1 MQGLYV
7 HIPFCR
13 SKCIY
18 CDFYSVPRSD
28 DMEKVARGLVTEYDT
43 RRREIMGP
51 FDTIY
56 FGGGTPSAMPA
67 SLLSEICRHLPFNEV
82 VEATIEVNPDDV
94 TADSVKLWRSLGFNR
109 VSMGVQ
115 TLDADILRRI
125 GRRHTPQ
132 KALDAIR
139 LLHDGGIVNIS
150 ADLIYGLP
158 GQSIGR
164 WQNDLDTLMT
174 SPITHLSAYSLTYH
188 EGTMLYRQML
198 AGKITPADDDTTTR
212 YFEILRASA
221 AAHGFEHYEISNLAR
236 PGFRSRHNS
245 AYWNP
250 SSRWLGIGPSAHSF
264 DGNIRRIDL
273 PSIPLWLKSLPR
285 PFEIDDETRLDRIN
299 DNIVTAL
306 RTADG
311 LDLASI
317 PEPWR
322 SSVLAEARRFITA
335 GHMHLRDNRLIID
348 QSHWIISDSYIRDL
362 IQI

>member
-43 RRREIMGP
+43 RRGEIMGP

-67 SLLSEICRHLPFNEV
+67 PLLSEICRHLPFNEV
-82 VEATIEVNPDDV
+82 AEATIEVNPDDV

-125 GRRHTPQ
+125 GRRHTPE
-132 KALDAIR
+132 KAIEAIHILD
-139 LLHDGGIVNIS
+139 DGGIANIS

-164 WQNDLDTLMT
+164 WQSDLDTLMT

-198 AGKITPADDDTTTR
+198 AGKITPADDETVTR

-221 AAHGFEHYEISNLAR
+221 AAHEFEHYEISNLAR
-236 PGFRSRHNS
+236 PGFRSCHNS

-273 PSIPLWLKSLPR
+273 QSIPLWLKSLPH
-285 PFEIDDETRLDRIN
+285 PYEIDEENGLDRIN

-322 SSVLAEARRFITA
+322 SGVLAGARRFITA
-335 GHMHLRDNRLIID
+335 GHMHLHDNRLTID
-348 QSHWIISDSYIRDL
+348 QSRWIISDSYIREL